1 MHLRKKPKRVEA
13 IQVQDILGGRPW
25 PDWFQKALMAE
36 KISLQKNSLTTHIGR
51 QVKTAQA
58 LDWIAYD
65 IAQEMVYV
73 VTDRTLRADY
83 EVIPDEYQELPHGY
97 SRPPS

>member
-13 IQVQDILGGRPW
+13 IQVKDILANQTW

-36 KISLQKNSLTTHIGR
+36 KISIQKNSLTTHIGS
-51 QVKTAQA
+51 QIKTAQA

-65 IAQEMVYV
+65 IAQGMVYV
-73 VTDRTLRADY
+73 VTDRTLKADY
-83 EVIPDEYQELPHGY
+83 EVCDG
-97 SRPPS
+97 

>member
-1 MHLRKKPKRVEA
+1 MRFRKKPKLVEA
-13 IQVQDILGGRPW
+13 VQVKDIIGGSPW
-25 PDWFQKALMAE
+25 PDWFQKALMDE
-36 KISLQKNSLTTHIGR
+36 KISVQKNSLTTHIGR

-73 VTDRTLRADY
+73 VTDRTLKADY
-83 EVIPDEYQELPHGY
+83 EVVLDEYQELPHGY